1 MQIRHEHGEKE
12 FRSISG
18 NDLGLESDEEKKE
31 NEEKAE
37 AGKPMFEAMQKALE
51 GKVSEV
57 KLSNRLKT
65 HPVCL
70 SSKGAMSIEME
81 KVLAA
86 MPNSE
91 NAPKAERVLELNGE
105 HPVYASLTAA
115 FEAGDTDKL
124 AQYAKLLYDQACLME
139 GLSVDDPVAFSEAV
153 CKLMQ

>member
-1 MQIRHEHGEKE
+1 
-12 FRSISG
+12 
-18 NDLGLESDEEKKE
+18 
-31 NEEKAE
+31 
-37 AGKPMFEAMQKALE
+37 
-51 GKVSEV
+51 
-57 KLSNRLKT
+57 
-65 HPVCL
+65 
-70 SSKGAMSIEME
+70 
-81 KVLAA
+81 